1 MSAAPRMGV
10 VIVAFQSAAI
20 IDECLESLFAAR
32 GADLRVVVVDNA
44 SADATCDVI
53 ADWASGRVPY
63 RRRADSPLSPA
74 QVVVKPINWIDAST
88 DAAPAMPCHLT
99 LLRSPFN
106 GGYAHGVNAGLRLLL
121 ADPLIEYIW
130 VLNPDCV
137 VSPETPAA
145 IMDATT
151 GERFSLLGG
160 RTLFYERP
168 DEIQTDGGRV
178 SRRTGTCKSVNAG
191 QSSATTL
198 MPCATTLDY
207 ITGASLVATRK
218 FVEAA
223 GPMEEDYFLYYEEV
237 DWAFRRGTLPL
248 RVSADMIVYHRGGTT
263 IGTGDTTRR
272 PSAFA
277 NYFNFRN
284 RLRFVRRFLPGSL
297 LAAIGYG
304 LAKGAQLL
312 CKGAVGEAE
321 AVIAGTLALPPPAR
335 VSERI
340 SDATARAYAFGDRG

>member
-1 MSAAPRMGV
+1 MSAEPRIGV

-44 SADATCDVI
+44 SVDATCDVI

-63 RRRADSPLSPA
+63 RRRADSPLAPA
-74 QVVVKPINWIDAST
+74 EVVVKPIAWVDAPV
-88 DAAPAMPCHLT
+88 DAAPAMPCDLT

-137 VSPETPAA
+137 VPPETPAA
-145 IMDATT
+145 IMDATA

-168 DEIQTDGGRV
+168 GEIQTDGGRV

-191 QSSATTL
+191 RSSATTL

-207 ITGASLVATRK
+207 ITGASLVAARK

-248 RVSADMIVYHRGGTT
+248 RVSASMVVYHRGGTT

-284 RLRFVRRFLPGSL
+284 RLRFVRRFLPGSR
-297 LAAIGYG
+297 LATVGYG

-312 CKGAVGEAE
+312 CKGAIGEAA

-340 SDATARAYAFGDRG
+340 SDATARAYAFGDRS